1 MKSKYGHSDV
11 KVDHDLAQV
20 EDKEVEEL
28 ANKRTHI
35 EEQIKINIFREEL
48 IKDMQYWFNKC
59 LTV

>member
-1 MKSKYGHSDV
+1 VRKLVKSKYGHADV
-11 KVDHDLAQV
+11 ELGHDVA
-20 EDKEVEEL
+20 EDEEL
-28 ANKRTHI
+28 AQRRSYI

>member
-1 MKSKYGHSDV
+1 VRKLAKSKYGHSDV
-11 KVDHDLAQV
+11 KV
-20 EDKEVEEL
+20 EDVAEDEEL
-28 ANKRTHI
+28 AQRRRHI